1 MKLTLARFWKR
12 KWILCSVGLL
22 AWGASLALAGKAD
35 TQRFSMDQFSSPE
48 TCSECHSAIVEQWTR
63 SMHNQSHRDPI
74 YNRVAA
80 FLRKGLTDQ
89 GEIAEAESCVKCH
102 TPVGYVT
109 GFPQKFSDD
118 LTQTPEL
125 AALGIQ
131 CDYCHVGVDVT
142 RMYNNGLVLDPGQ
155 GDDDPGKKRGPFD
168 DSEPDFHEAE
178 YSELHTSSKFCG
190 TCHNV
195 KHVAFGTDLE
205 TTYTEWEQ
213 SPYNNKDPKKRVT
226 CQGCHMYQRPGVPA
240 TGSTDRPEN
249 PGSAADYSDER
260 PHIFTHYFIG
270 GNTGVVADEEKIQ
283 MARERLQ
290 NAAELSLD
298 TAELKKG
305 KLRVHVKNSGAGHSL
320 PTGLGDLR
328 QVWLEVRVTDPS
340 GALFYQSGLLN
351 EAHELGADA
360 QIFRTVLGDGK
371 GNPVVNLAK
380 AREVLTDTRIKA
392 GETAVR
398 ELDLGMVPVAGS
410 KIQVRLLYRGMPQK
424 VLNLVPGERIAPLPV
439 VEMEA
444 VQLTL

>member
-1 MKLTLARFWKR
+1 
-12 KWILCSVGLL
+12 
-22 AWGASLALAGKAD
+22 
-35 TQRFSMDQFSSPE
+35 
-48 TCSECHSAIVEQWTR
+48 
-63 SMHNQSHRDPI
+63 
-74 YNRVAA
+74 
-80 FLRKGLTDQ
+80 
-89 GEIAEAESCVKCH
+89 
-102 TPVGYVT
+102 
-109 GFPQKFSDD
+109 
-118 LTQTPEL
+118 
-125 AALGIQ
+125 
-131 CDYCHVGVDVT
+131 
-142 RMYNNGLVLDPGQ
+142 
-155 GDDDPGKKRGPFD
+155 
-168 DSEPDFHEAE
+168 
-178 YSELHTSSKFCG
+178 
-190 TCHNV
+190 
-195 KHVAFGTDLE
+195 
-205 TTYTEWEQ
+205 
-213 SPYNNKDPKKRVT
+213 
-226 CQGCHMYQRPGVPA
+226 MYQRPGVPA

-305 KLRVHVKNSGAGHSL
+305 KLRIQVKNSGAGHSL